1 MEKSAYRVRFF
12 KTLEDSTGHSHE
24 CCQGEVEVQADDD
37 PGAIVMARRRFA
49 ELAHIADWSLRA
61 DYETVQ
67 CLPTRKR
74 ASGAAPRAARASLG
88 SAVTHRHGEA
98 SPRR

>member
-1 MEKSAYRVRFF
+1 MYRVRIF
-12 KTLEDSTGHSHE
+12 KTLQDSTGHPHE

-37 PGAIVMARRRFA
+37 PGAIVVARWRIA
-49 ELAHIADWSLRA
+49 ELAHVADWSLRA

-67 CLPTRKR
+67 CLSTRKR

-88 SAVTHRHGEA
+88 SAVTRRHGEA
-98 SPRR
+98 SPRS